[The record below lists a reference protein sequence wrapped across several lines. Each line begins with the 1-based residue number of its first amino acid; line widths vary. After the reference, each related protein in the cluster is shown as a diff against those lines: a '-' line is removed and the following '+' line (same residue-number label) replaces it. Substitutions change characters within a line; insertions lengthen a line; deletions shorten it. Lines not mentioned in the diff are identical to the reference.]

1 MAERIL
7 KNEFKALS
15 QEQWVNVEVSQHGV
29 EKSAAPNMSL
39 QLQDD
44 DILNWKIA
52 LIIINPDSLYYG

>member
-15 QEQWVNVEVSQHGV
+15 QEQWVNVEVSQHRL
-29 EKSAAPNMSL
+29 EKRAVPNMSL
-39 QLQDD
+39 QLQEE
-44 DILNWKIA
+44 DIFNWKIA